1 MEIDEEEAEET
12 RRVLEIQEIIAREYL
27 EEVTSLIEN
36 MNESASKQ
44 KIEEK
49 INMIFEKERKDKKV
63 EEKEKVIDTKE
74 ERPKELGTN

>member
-1 MEIDEEEAEET
+1 
-12 RRVLEIQEIIAREYL
+12 
-27 EEVTSLIEN
+27 